1 MMLYLQTAETLCYNC
16 RMKVILDYIYTNY
29 ITLIILATI
38 ILMTCVSKKNDI
50 KGTWYIHLLVL
61 VVFILSVVEY
71 VEIWADMY
79 NKSYRILYYKTTLV
93 YWLYPLLAL
102 LLLYITGE
110 VKRKGLVTIPLIINM
125 VITAIDLAETGIVY
139 RFTEDHHYRGGP
151 LSYLPIYVE
160 IFYVVLL
167 AIYSVRCLSEKQKQK
182 GIVVLFMAVIVFITQ
197 TLGALGM
204 ESKYMPTIAA
214 IEVLTYYY
222 YLSAVEHGETLEAL
236 AENRIK
242 LEQNKNNLLL
252 AQIRPHFINSNLAV
266 IRSLCY
272 EEPEKAVEMI
282 DHFSEYLREN
292 IKQIDDSRLVPF
304 KDEMES
310 VENYLYLEMQRFQ
323 DRVSIEEDLQVT
335 DFYVPP
341 LSIQTIVENA
351 VRHGISMTGL
361 KGTIWISTRKEEN
374 ETLVIVKDNGK
385 GFDPEQIDFD
395 GANHVGVKNVKDRYK
410 RLLGGHVD
418 IESKVGE
425 GTVVTFHIPDENDE
439 SSLEEW

>member
-1 MMLYLQTAETLCYNC
+1 
-16 RMKVILDYIYTNY
+16 
-29 ITLIILATI
+29 
-38 ILMTCVSKKNDI
+38 
-50 KGTWYIHLLVL
+50 
-61 VVFILSVVEY
+61 
-71 VEIWADMY
+71 
-79 NKSYRILYYKTTLV
+79 
-93 YWLYPLLAL
+93 
-102 LLLYITGE
+102 
-110 VKRKGLVTIPLIINM
+110 M

-167 AIYSVRCLSEKQKQK
+167 AIYSLRCLNEKQKQK
-182 GIVVLFMAVIVFITQ
+182 GIIVLFMAVIVFITQ
-197 TLGALGM
+197 TMGAFGM

-272 EEPEKAVEMI
+272 EEPKKAVEMI

-351 VRHGISMTGL
+351 VRHGISMTGV

-385 GFDPEQIDFD
+385 GFDPDQIDFD